1 MSPDMSDDA
10 ILPEAYEMLYTVELY
25 KKVDGKMYGSFY
37 DHTVNGPTRE
47 FEVPP
52 QYQAQIPMMLNML
65 RTMT

>member
-1 MSPDMSDDA
+1 MSPDMPDEFPA
-10 ILPEAYEMLYTVELY
+10 EAYDMLYTVELY
-25 KKVDGKMYGSFY
+25 KKADGKMYGSFY
-37 DHTVNGPTRE
+37 DHTVHGPTRE